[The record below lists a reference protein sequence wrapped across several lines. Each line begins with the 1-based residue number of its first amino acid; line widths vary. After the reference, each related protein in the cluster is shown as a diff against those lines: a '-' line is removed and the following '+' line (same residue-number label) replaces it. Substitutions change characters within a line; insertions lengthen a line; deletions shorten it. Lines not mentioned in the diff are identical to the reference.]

1 MARIKNMGTATMKFS
16 EGAIITGSAGVDQFS
31 LVVSGSTAT
40 LDSVIVGGR
49 LGVDGITDPNESLSI
64 DGSMSFKE
72 QINSDLPSH
81 TSNFGK
87 IYVKQSDSKLY
98 FKDDSGNEYNLTDSS
113 GGNSAEFAIGHVDL
127 TTNNKP
133 VNWINASSIS
143 ASSGIKSWF
152 IVPRDTTIDKV
163 IVSVKANNFDTAND
177 GNITLSIFK
186 NQPDYNS
193 TIVNTTVAA
202 DDFTEKVSN
211 MAGGTTDCNQKVF
224 TGLNQAVSEGD
235 LIHIKVGKSAGSD
248 REALVTLVFDSSA
261 NASAKN
267 KTAVMARAQA
277 IPAAGS
283 DGWVFAFGD

>member
-16 EGAIITGSAGVDQFS
+16 EGAIITGNAGVDQFS
-31 LVVSGSTAT
+31 LVVTGSTAT
-40 LDSVIVGGR
+40 TDSVIVGGR

-64 DGSMSFKE
+64 DGTMSFKE
-72 QINSDLPSH
+72 QIDSDLPSH

-113 GGNSAEFAIGHVDL
+113 GGNSAEFAYGHVDL

-152 IVPRDTTIDKV
+152 IVPRDTTIDKA

-186 NQPDYNS
+186 NQPDFNS

-202 DDFTEKVSN
+202 DDFSEKVS
-211 MAGGTTDCNQKVF
+211 TK
-224 TGLNQAVSEGD
+224 
-235 LIHIKVGKSAGSD
+235 
-248 REALVTLVFDSSA
+248 
-261 NASAKN
+261 
-267 KTAVMARAQA
+267 
-277 IPAAGS
+277 
-283 DGWVFAFGD
+283 